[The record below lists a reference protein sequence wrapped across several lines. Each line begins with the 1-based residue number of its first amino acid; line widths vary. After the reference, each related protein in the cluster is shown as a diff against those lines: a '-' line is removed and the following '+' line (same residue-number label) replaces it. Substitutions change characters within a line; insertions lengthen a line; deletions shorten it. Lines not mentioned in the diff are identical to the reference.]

1 MHSPLKRGAKPTG
14 FGIGGDTRIA
24 YVVKVVR
31 KYRWKRTA
39 LFKGGSLSKLV
50 FIYVNKARGAERML
64 ALRRRVML
72 VHRAKM

>member
-31 KYRWKRTA
+31 KYRWNG
-39 LFKGGSLSKLV
+39 LGYLGGSLSKSVL
-50 FIYVNKARGAERML
+50 FM
-64 ALRRRVML
+64 
-72 VHRAKM
+72 